1 MSTKEL
7 NQVTIIGELA
17 YKEPKM
23 FSGFAKTKIQSI
35 PIMVKVALT
44 DVNGKKGKVQEHV
57 TVGGLNVQ
65 WSGLNLIQRIE
76 LLQLFKHY
84 YGQPVELTVYRNGEW
99 TDSQGMV
106 RDNWEVVCPD
116 GNLYASI
123 REATTT
129 SPIDATYLGEHN
141 IA

>member
-1 MSTKEL
+1 M
-7 NQVTIIGELA
+7 
-17 YKEPKM
+17 
-23 FSGFAKTKIQSI
+23 
-35 PIMVKVALT
+35 
-44 DVNGKKGKVQEHV
+44 QEHV

-129 SPIDATYLGEHN
+129 IPEYNLLRRTQHCLTL
-141 IA
+141 